1 MNVTENGK
9 NRTVRVFG
17 RPEDELSALRALAAP
32 RYGKD
37 CVSLLLKK
45 QHSRSIVACRMR
57 LLRWMRPLPN
67 NPKQLPN
74 EWLYW
79 KNPVFPMLVW
89 KHLWTK
95 FDTGESVFLPSPI
108 RAYGRKKRTGA
119 VLRTTGTVL
128 LAITTR
134 KVV

>member
-1 MNVTENGK
+1 
-9 NRTVRVFG
+9 
-17 RPEDELSALRALAAP
+17 
-32 RYGKD
+32 
-37 CVSLLLKK
+37 
-45 QHSRSIVACRMR
+45 MR

-95 FDTGESVFLPSPI
+95 SIQASLYFYQAQYEHMGVKNEPEQSSEQQELFYW
-108 RAYGRKKRTGA
+108 R
-119 VLRTTGTVL
+119 
-128 LAITTR
+128 
-134 KVV
+134 